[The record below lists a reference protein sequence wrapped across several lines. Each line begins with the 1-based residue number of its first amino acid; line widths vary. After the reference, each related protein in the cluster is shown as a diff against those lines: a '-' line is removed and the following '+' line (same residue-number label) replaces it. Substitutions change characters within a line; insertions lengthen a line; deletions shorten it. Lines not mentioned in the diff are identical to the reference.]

1 MKRYIALS
9 LVIAAFAVGVAA
21 AAGLTTLS
29 QPSAGQEEARFF
41 VTGFVKRP
49 GVYRYQGQI
58 TVAEGI
64 AIAGG
69 LTDRGTAGGLTIR
82 RVTDGQS
89 VDIEATLES
98 AVQPNDTIRVRQR
111 ME

>member
-1 MKRYIALS
+1 MKRHIVLS
-9 LVIAAFAVGVAA
+9 LVIAAFAIVAA
-21 AAGLTTLS
+21 GAAAVAQSG
-29 QPSAGQEEARFF
+29 AGQEEPRFF
-41 VTGFVKRP
+41 VTGFVKSP
-49 GVYRYQGQI
+49 GAYRYQGQI

-69 LTDRGTAGGLTIR
+69 LTGRGTASGLRIR
-82 RVTDGQS
+82 RMADGQS

-111 ME
+111 MQ

>member
-1 MKRYIALS
+1 MKRHVVVS
-9 LVIAAFAVGVAA
+9 LLVAAMAIA
-21 AAGLTTLS
+21 AAGAAAVAQS
-29 QPSAGQEEARFF
+29 GAGQEDARFF
-41 VTGFVKRP
+41 VTGFVKSP
-49 GVYRYQGQI
+49 GSYRFAGQI

-69 LTDRGTAGGLTIR
+69 FTDRGTASGLRIR
-82 RVTDGQS
+82 RLTDGQS
-89 VDIEATLES
+89 VDIEATLDS